1 MWAGSLTSV
10 KRKKKALLGEG
21 GGKATS
27 GGAAQFVEG
36 GSKGAPGRAW
46 EVTPDLHGGAL
57 VL

>member
-1 MWAGSLTSV
+1 M
-10 KRKKKALLGEG
+10 EG

-27 GGAAQFVEG
+27 GGAAQFVEEG

-57 VL
+57 ML